1 MNLGTLDTSLHT
13 QPGITIP
20 YDDSFSDAVSKSLS
34 SISFGNVVLTS
45 SGWSEMPDLIIDS
58 GSTTSVLNQ
67 NIYQQVVA
75 HLTDVCTSL
84 G

>member
-1 MNLGTLDTSLHT
+1 MNVGNIDTSLHT
-13 QPGITIP
+13 QPGITIS

-34 SISFGNVVLTS
+34 SISFGKVVLTS
-45 SGWSEMPDLIIDS
+45 NGGSEMPDLIIDS

-67 NIYQQVVA
+67 NIYQQVIT
-75 HLTDVCTSL
+75 HLSDICTSL

>member
-13 QPGITIP
+13 QPGIAIL